1 MLWRSFNVNLWL
13 SKKSR
18 FENLK
23 DWCFLL
29 LCSHNRN
36 LHTAYCPIQRVVLAD
51 TDWVWNELYARDN
64 STSILENLKFEMYSS
79 FLWNVTISLLLLCS
93 LKSFCCRWHKLHR
106 SLKILLLTLKTS
118 SWIHWPSLY
127 CLGRT
132 IFFQVYSFVFI

>member
-1 MLWRSFNVNLWL
+1 MLLRSFNVNLWL
-13 SKKSR
+13 SKKNPD
-18 FENLK
+18 FENLI

-36 LHTAYCPIQRVVLAD
+36 LHTAYCQIQRVVLAD
-51 TDWVWNELYARDN
+51 TDWVWNELYAHN

-106 SLKILLLTLKTS
+106 SLKILLPTLKTS
-118 SWIHWPSLY
+118 SYTGHRCTVWDAPF
-127 CLGRT
+127 
-132 IFFQVYSFVFI
+132 FFQGYSFMFI